1 MNNKL
6 QIEITESQRS
16 ILINYVCDYEIE
28 KWARAGRKLTNNKYR
43 LSVTGEQVDEMIA
56 ALQYLALK
64 ADDRSTRKRLNHL
77 ANYLEERL
85 MYEF

>member
-1 MNNKL
+1 MHNKL

-16 ILINYVCDYEIE
+16 ILIDYVCDYEIE
-28 KWARAGRKLTNNKYR
+28 KWAKAGKKLTNDKYR
-43 LSVTGEQVDEMIA
+43 LSVTGEQVDEMVA

-64 ADDRSTRKRLNHL
+64 ADNQSTRKRLNHL
-77 ANYLEERL
+77 ANYLEEHL

>member
-6 QIEITESQRS
+6 QIEITERQRS
-16 ILINYVCDYEIE
+16 ILINYVCDYDIE
-28 KWARAGRKLTNNKYR
+28 KWAKAGRKLTNNKYC

-64 ADDRSTRKRLNHL
+64 TDDRSTKKRLNHL
-77 ANYLEERL
+77 ANYLEECL